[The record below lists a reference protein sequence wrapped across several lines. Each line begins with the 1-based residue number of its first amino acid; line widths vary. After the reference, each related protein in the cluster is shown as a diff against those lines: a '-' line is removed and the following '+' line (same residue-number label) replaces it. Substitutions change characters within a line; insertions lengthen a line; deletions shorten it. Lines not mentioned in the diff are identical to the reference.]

1 VRTFRWILVPA
12 LTLLVAGAA
21 YACDKDKAGAQASA
35 GSCSSMKAA
44 SASAGS
50 CMGKTNAA
58 MAGSGGCSAH
68 AMKNTMA
75 DAEHNCPFCNLAT
88 EIRAQKGKVTFSTV
102 ENKDGVVLVFAA
114 VSKNKDDVVAAQAI
128 ANKAYALMNAPAH
141 CSYTSAQMADKSC
154 QDCKEG
160 MDVIQHAS
168 ISVENTKQGA
178 KAMVKPAKVEE
189 MAKLEAFIQNL
200 QKEVNTEI

>member
-21 YACDKDKAGAQASA
+21 YACDKDHAGAQASA
-35 GSCSSMKAA
+35 GSCTK

-50 CMGKTNAA
+50 CMGNAA
-58 MAGSGGCSAH
+58 MANGGCSAH
-68 AMKNTMA
+68 SMKTAMA
-75 DAEHNCPFCNLAT
+75 DAHSDCPFCNLAT

-114 VSKNKDDVVAAQAI
+114 VSKEDVVTAQAI
-128 ANKAYALMNAPAH
+128 M
-141 CSYTSAQMADKSC
+141 
-154 QDCKEG
+154 E
-160 MDVIQHAS
+160 VITHAS
-168 ISVENTKQGA
+168 ISVENTKKGA
-178 KAMVKPAKVEE
+178 KAMVKPAKAEE

-200 QKEVNTEI
+200 QKEVNTVS

>member
-21 YACDKDKAGAQASA
+21 YACDKDHAGAQAST

-44 SASAGS
+44 SA
-50 CMGKTNAA
+50 N
-58 MAGSGGCSAH
+58 GGCSAH
-68 AMKNTMA
+68 SMKTAMANA
-75 DAEHNCPFCNLAT
+75 DHDCPFCNLAT

-114 VSKNKDDVVAAQAI
+114 VSKDDVVAAQAI
-128 ANKAYALMNAPAH
+128 ANKTYALMNAPAH
-141 CSYTSAQMADKSC
+141 CSYSQAQMAEKSC

-160 MDVIQHAS
+160 MEVISHAA
-168 ISVENTKQGA
+168 ITVENTKQGA
-178 KAMVKPAKVEE
+178 KALVKPAKAEE
-189 MAKLEAFIQNL
+189 MAKLEVFIQNFE
-200 QKEVNTEI
+200 KEVKTEG

>member
-21 YACDKDKAGAQASA
+21 YACDKDHAGAQASA
-35 GSCSSMKAA
+35 GSCTK

-50 CMGKTNAA
+50 CMGNAA
-58 MAGSGGCSAH
+58 MANGGCSAH
-68 AMKNTMA
+68 SMKTAMA
-75 DAEHNCPFCNLAT
+75 DAHSDCPFCNLAT

-114 VSKNKDDVVAAQAI
+114 VSKEDVVTAQAI

-141 CSYTSAQMADKSC
+141 CTYTQAQMTEKSC

-160 MDVIQHAS
+160 MEVITHAS
-168 ISVENTKQGA
+168 ISVENTKKGA
-178 KAMVKPAKVEE
+178 KAMVKPAKAEE

-200 QKEVNTEI
+200 QKEVNTVS

>member
-21 YACDKDKAGAQASA
+21 YACDKEKAGAQASA

-44 SASAGS
+44 SA
-50 CMGKTNAA
+50 N
-58 MAGSGGCSAH
+58 GGCSAH
-68 AMKNTMA
+68 AMKTAMA
-75 DAEHNCPFCNLAT
+75 EANHDCPFCNLAT

-102 ENKDGVVLVFAA
+102 EKKDGMVLVFAA
-114 VSKNKDDVVAAQAI
+114 VSKNQDDVVAAQAI

-141 CSYTSAQMADKSC
+141 CTYTSAQMADKSC

-160 MDVIQHAS
+160 MDVITHAS

-178 KAMVKPAKVEE
+178 KAMVKPAKAEE

-200 QKEVNTEI
+200 EKEVKTES